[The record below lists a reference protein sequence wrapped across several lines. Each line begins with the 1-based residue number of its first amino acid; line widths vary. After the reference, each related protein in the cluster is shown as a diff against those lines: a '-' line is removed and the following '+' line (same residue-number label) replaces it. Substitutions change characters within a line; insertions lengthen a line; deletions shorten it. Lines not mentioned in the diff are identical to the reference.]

1 MTNPKFKRK
10 SSNQI
15 SLKILGILIICLILL
30 SSKCLAEKRSIIPLL
45 GDVAPPFPFPENPT
59 SSTSSS
65 ESELTSIL
73 IRVLKAFG
81 IFCIDFIVNA
91 FILTIGYLILKQR
104 NLIKCKKFLK
114 YIFFVTLGG
123 ALIDLLSI
131 GGYFLLTKFKGVPLY
146 PKGPLVPPFELLI
159 VLIFLTF
166 LGLAFYNYWLS
177 RRLFNLNRK
186 QAIFIG
192 LIMGIFT
199 NPIAIRFIQLIS
211 GLEFLLD

>member
-1 MTNPKFKRK
+1 MANQKFTRK

-45 GDVAPPFPFPENPT
+45 GDLAPIVPWTENPT

-91 FILTIGYLILKQR
+91 FILIISYLILKQKE
-104 NLIKCKKFLK
+104 LIRSWKFLK
-114 YIFFVTLGG
+114 YIFFVTIGG
-123 ALIDLLSI
+123 ALIDLIFVGGAYLSRV
-131 GGYFLLTKFKGVPLY
+131 KGPLY
-146 PKGPLVPPFELLI
+146 PDMKLINI
-159 VLIFLTF
+159 VLWGSVFLTF

-199 NPIAIRFIQLIS
+199 NPLAIRFIQLIS